1 MATKSTESLDL
12 GVVYRTPTPGGT
24 VHVRHLPD
32 GRVTAT
38 SAGMTG
44 AGRNEEEALLELW
57 HKLRTAPPKA

>member
-1 MATKSTESLDL
+1 MALKSTESLDL
-12 GVVYRTPTPGGT
+12 GVVYRTPPPAAT

-38 SAGMTG
+38 SSGVTG

-57 HKLRTAPPKA
+57 HKLRTAPPNA